1 MGLFSFFRKNKQ
13 ESASGQ
19 GEFLSRSAGE
29 SSAAQSS
36 RNSRSAGAPRK
47 SSRAGKDES
56 VDPVLP
62 EKKRARRRLIG
73 AVALVLAVVIVLP
86 MILDSEPRPLADD
99 IAIQIPSKDGK
110 DAAKDAAKDAVADAK
125 PAAAAAQPKEEFVD
139 PATLAPA
146 AEKPA
151 IAPGA
156 PAMPSGPANAQ
167 LAKPSEPVAPVA
179 EKPAEKPE
187 APKAAAKADTKA
199 DAKADVKDSKSAAKP
214 AERKDDHKKDAKE
227 TAKPKTAD
235 QPDDAARALAI
246 LEGKPASA
254 DKKPA
259 PVATGGKFVI
269 QVAALATQEKIDELR
284 GKLSSAGI
292 KSFTQKVA
300 TQSGDR
306 TRIRVGPFATRDEAD
321 KMRAKINKLGL
332 NATIVP
338 A

>member
-29 SSAAQSS
+29 SSAAQNS
-36 RNSRSAGAPRK
+36 RGSRSAGNSRK
-47 SSRAGKDES
+47 SSKAGKDES

-110 DAAKDAAKDAVADAK
+110 DAAKDAKDVSTETK
-125 PAAAAAQPKEEFVD
+125 QAAQPKEEFVD

-156 PAMPSGPANAQ
+156 
-167 LAKPSEPVAPVA
+167 
-179 EKPAEKPE
+179 
-187 APKAAAKADTKA
+187 
-199 DAKADVKDSKSAAKP
+199 SA
-214 AERKDDHKKDAKE
+214 
-227 TAKPKTAD
+227 
-235 QPDDAARALAI
+235 
-246 LEGKPASA
+246 
-254 DKKPA
+254 
-259 PVATGGKFVI
+259 
-269 QVAALATQEKIDELR
+269 
-284 GKLSSAGI
+284 
-292 KSFTQKVA
+292 
-300 TQSGDR
+300 
-306 TRIRVGPFATRDEAD
+306 
-321 KMRAKINKLGL
+321 
-332 NATIVP
+332 
-338 A
+338 